1 MDGGGRKLTGVS
13 ASQELSYLGKSG
25 PDESTL
31 LSSGKISPSSSAKL
45 TGKKSKVIGIK
56 RNVK

>member
-1 MDGGGRKLTGVS
+1 MDGGGRKLTEC
-13 ASQELSYLGKSG
+13 QLRRSYLGKSG

-31 LSSGKISPSSSAKL
+31 LSSGKISPSKGSSAKL